1 MSCVSLLRAVSIDSA
16 LFLVESST
24 SVLFFFFRKKK
35 DSPTNSSSTPHATSS
50 SSTSRQAHSSNRTHS
65 KHTAI
70 LKGCVKDGTNGDFE
84 HKKTTQNHHHEQE
97 QEQQQRSLREA
108 ARTHRR
114 LERDQRRR
122 LLATLSAIVSP
133 TLLVR
138 AAVPFLGKPL
148 TGDAYRLR
156 RSLCELSFV
165 YRICVHF
172 L

>member
-1 MSCVSLLRAVSIDSA
+1 ML
-16 LFLVESST
+16 
-24 SVLFFFFRKKK
+24 
-35 DSPTNSSSTPHATSS
+35 N
-50 SSTSRQAHSSNRTHS
+50 
-65 KHTAI
+65 
-70 LKGCVKDGTNGDFE
+70 GCVKDGINGDFE
-84 HKKTTQNHHHEQE
+84 HKKTMQTHHNEQQQQQQQEEEE
-97 QEQQQRSLREA
+97 QQQQQRSLREA

-138 AAVPFLGKPL
+138 AAVPFVGKPL

-156 RSLCELSFV
+156 RSLCELSLV